1 VRARWCI
8 PAVMGRW
15 SRWRPRGPTGR
26 AGARPVG
33 VTALAVFGVAAGLA
47 GLLAFFQA
55 WVVTVSPVETIPGE

>member
-1 VRARWCI
+1 
-8 PAVMGRW
+8 
-15 SRWRPRGPTGR
+15 
-26 AGARPVG
+26 